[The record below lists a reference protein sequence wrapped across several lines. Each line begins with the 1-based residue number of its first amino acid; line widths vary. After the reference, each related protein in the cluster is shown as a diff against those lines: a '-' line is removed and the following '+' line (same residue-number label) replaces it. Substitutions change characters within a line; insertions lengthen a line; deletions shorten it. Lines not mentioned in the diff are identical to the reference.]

1 MINLCCAFGGRSDEY
16 EVSLSSVYGV
26 LKNADKKKY
35 NLIKLGITRDGKWY
49 HYTGEDEKIKDG
61 SWVDDRENLHPAHL
75 SQTYGDRNLYTD
87 EGKIKIDVLFPVM
100 HGTNCEDGVLQG
112 ALELCGIP
120 YVGSDHASS
129 ACCMDKAVTKLIVS
143 ATGVPQADAVIVTR
157 RDVNNALDAICD
169 KVEGKFTYPVFVKPA
184 RTGSSVGVSK
194 AKTRE
199 ALRDAL
205 VNAVKYD
212 SKVLV
217 EEFVPGGEFE
227 VAVLGNEEPMA
238 SCVGEIEPGAE
249 FYDYDNKYTDDTA
262 RYYIPARLTP
272 EVAEKIKSYAIEVY
286 TSLECKG
293 LSRVDFFYDG
303 ESITF
308 NEINTLPGFTP
319 ISMYPKLWA
328 QEGVSYAALID
339 RLVDLA

>member
-16 EVSLSSVYGV
+16 EVSLQSVYGV
-26 LKNADKKKY
+26 LTNADREKY
-35 NLIKLGITRDGKWY
+35 NLIKLGITRDGRWF
-49 HYTGEDEKIKDG
+49 HYTGEDGKIKDG
-61 SWVDDRENLHPAHL
+61 SWVDDTENMHPAHL

-87 EGKIKIDVLFPVM
+87 EGAIRIDVLFPVM

-120 YVGSDHASS
+120 YVGSDHAAS
-129 ACCMDKAVTKLIVS
+129 ACCMDKAITKLIVS

-157 RDVNNALDAICD
+157 HEVTAALDDICT
-169 KVEGKFTYPVFVKPA
+169 KVEGKFPYPVFVKPA

-199 ALRDAL
+199 ALKEAL
-205 VNAVKYD
+205 INAVKYD

-249 FYDYDNKYTDDTA
+249 FYDYDNKYADDTA

-272 EVAEKIKSYAIEVY
+272 ETAEKIKGYAIEVY
-286 TSLECKG
+286 TALGCKG
-293 LSRVDFFYDG
+293 LSRVDFFYNG
-303 ESITF
+303 ENITF
-308 NEINTLPGFTP
+308 NEINNLPGFTP
-319 ISMYPKLWA
+319 ISMYPKLWVH
-328 QEGVSYAALID
+328 EGVSYSELID
-339 RLVDLA
+339 RLVELA